1 MHIRRE
7 NPVAGCG
14 VEVKMR
20 VMGASQEV
28 GDTTVHTLVRSG
40 LNQGS
45 VFEKESGGPKRCF
58 PVDYR

>member
-1 MHIRRE
+1 M
-7 NPVAGCG
+7 AGCG